1 LFDALKSKVYLQ
13 SEVKVKE
20 EPVDNVQE
28 KPSSTTDEVKV
39 KTEPKEVDT
48 TVSDI
53 KIEVL
58 IEVKGIEIILEE
70 KKFK

>member
-1 LFDALKSKVYLQ
+1 MFDALKSKVYLQ
-13 SEVKVKE
+13 SEEKVKE

-70 KKFK
+70 NKFK

>member
-1 LFDALKSKVYLQ
+1 VVIGKYCIVDFVSETPGFVDVLFDALTSKVYLQ

-28 KPSSTTDEVKV
+28 KPSSTTDEVQV

-48 TVSDI
+48 
-53 KIEVL
+53 KPWC
-58 IEVKGIEIILEE
+58 
-70 KKFK
+70 F

>member
-1 LFDALKSKVYLQ
+1 M
-13 SEVKVKE
+13 KVKE

>member
-1 LFDALKSKVYLQ
+1 MTSKVYLQ

-28 KPSSTTDEVKV
+28 KPSSTTDEVQV

-53 KIEVL
+53 KLEVL
-58 IEVKGIEIILEE
+58 IEIKD
-70 KKFK
+70 